1 MTLVLAKE
9 RTEEGIK
16 DALFNQRTMVYFY
29 DNLMGKKDY
38 LDKFFWGAVQ
48 VSPVY
53 YSSEKRNYLEIK
65 NNSDVPFR
73 LKKVDKARKGYP
85 ERIEIPA
92 RQSVTVVL
100 SKDDN
105 NTGKIQYEVENLI
118 VSPREKLQVA
128 LF

>member
-1 MTLVLAKE
+1 
-9 RTEEGIK
+9 
-16 DALFNQRTMVYFY
+16 
-29 DNLMGKKDY
+29 
-38 LDKFFWGAVQ
+38 
-48 VSPVY
+48 
-53 YSSEKRNYLEIK
+53 
-65 NNSDVPFR
+65 

-105 NTGKIQYEVENLI
+105 NTGKVQYEVENLI